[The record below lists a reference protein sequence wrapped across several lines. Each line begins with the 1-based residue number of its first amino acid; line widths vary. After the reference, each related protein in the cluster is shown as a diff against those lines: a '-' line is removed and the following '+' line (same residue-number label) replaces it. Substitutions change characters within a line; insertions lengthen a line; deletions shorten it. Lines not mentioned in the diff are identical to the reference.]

1 MPIINGN
8 GYFGGKGWCHVLGL
22 CFLFSGLPFCQ
33 AQTGTPP
40 GLEAEGDQVYCPQT
54 PIAVATS
61 FSISNPNNPGL
72 EAFYIQISV
81 GYERGGDRLGLSGSH
96 PGITTSWNA
105 QEGKLTLRSA
115 ASGQL
120 IPYADIDQA
129 VLDVIFESTL
139 ESPVGEKHFSFT
151 FGDAN
156 YLPETGHYYQYIPA
170 PGIRWDQAKDAAQS
184 REYYGLQGYLATIT
198 SQAEAQLSGEQA
210 AGAGWIGGSD
220 SETEGVWKWM
230 TGPEEGQVFWNGDAN
245 GSSPNFAFWNFG
257 EPNNL
262 GDEDYAHVTAPN
274 VGRAG
279 TWNDLPMAGGD
290 GDYEPKGYIVEYGG
304 TKTDPI
310 LILSA
315 STKIRTPKILETIPA
330 TICGPGTVVLT
341 ANTVDPNDEVLWF
354 DAQDKLMHRG
364 ADFTTPFLGATTPY
378 YVLASP
384 TSSDCVSGE
393 KLSVL
398 ATVLSVPPIND
409 GLTVTNCDGD
419 GVPDGATR
427 FDLEQYLDLLSP
439 VHGSLEFTFHLDQGD
454 AENGTNALDGLTVGN
469 FDNSIQDIVHFRAQG
484 KGDYC
489 HAVGSLQLAVS
500 TTTFPAGYRA
510 ELSVCD
516 QGTADGLAPFDLREV
531 EADMLAQFPPSN
543 DLVVSFYLDQQDAL
557 LQRDRITDLVSF
569 TNTIPYAQTLF
580 VRVDDLDSGSCFGLG
595 EHLSLTVMPRPDFT
609 LGEEYLFCSGNSVEI
624 FPQNPGDTNYVY
636 NWFDSTGSVILSG
649 PSLTISQA
657 GQYSVEAISV
667 DDCHSD
673 PFSFTVVES
682 GPPALAPEFILVQD
696 MGDTGTITVVH
707 ENREL
712 GLGDYSF
719 ALDDPNSTWQDSGM
733 FSDVAPGLHTLFAR
747 DDNGCGMDS
756 FRVGVIGVPKFFTP
770 NQDGSND
777 QLSVMGV
784 TREHYQSGSFRIYD
798 RYGKFLV
805 QLDPMNGFWD
815 GRYQGDLLPSSD
827 YWFSLELMDHQG
839 NPYRRTGHFTLKR

>member
-1 MPIINGN
+1 MVVIGDRNYCP
-8 GYFGGKGWCHVLGL
+8 
-22 CFLFSGLPFCQ
+22 
-33 AQTGTPP
+33 GTTLEMVTSFTISDPDDP
-40 GLEAEGDQVYCPQT
+40 GLAE
-54 PIAVATS
+54 
-61 FSISNPNNPGL
+61 F
-72 EAFYIQISV
+72 FIQIST
-81 GYERGGDRLGLSGSH
+81 GYQRGHDVLRLGAQH
-96 PGITTSWNA
+96 PGILSTWDP
-105 QEGKLTLRSA
+105 QEGKLTLRA
-115 ASGQL
+115 TSGGL
-120 IPYADIDQA
+120 VPYADLELA
-129 VLDVIFESTL
+129 VLDLVFESDAPFPTH
-139 ESPVGEKHFSFT
+139 EKHFSFT

-156 YLPETGHYYQYIPA
+156 YLPETEHYYEFVSA
-170 PGIRWDQAKDAAQS
+170 MGISWEQARDDAAQ
-184 REYYGLQGYLATIT
+184 RAYYGLQGYLATLT
-198 SQAEAQLSGEQA
+198 SAAEAQLAGEQA
-210 AGAGWIGGSD
+210 PGTGWIGGSD

-230 TGPEEGQVFWNGDAN
+230 TGPEAGTIFWNGQAN
-245 GSSPNFAFWNFG
+245 GSSPNNEFSFWNDM
-257 EPNNL
+257 EPNDLN
-262 GDEDYAHVTAPN
+262 GEDYAHITAPG
-274 VGRAG
+274 VGISG
-279 TWNDLPMAGGD
+279 SWNDLAIQGGVNE
-290 GDYEPKGYIVEYGG
+290 YQPFGYIVEYGG
-304 TKTDPI
+304 TKGDPPVS
-310 LILSA
+310 LSV
-315 STKIRTPKILETIPA
+315 STRIITPRIDRTTSG
-330 TICGPGTVVLT
+330 TGCGPGTVDLHAIPV
-341 ANTVDPNDEVLWF
+341 NGIGEVLWF
-354 DAQDKLMHRG
+354 DARDNLVHRG
-364 ADFTTPFLGATTPY
+364 EDFTTPSLSETTTY

-384 TSSDCVSGE
+384 PGSGCVSGE
-393 KLSVL
+393 KLPVV
-398 ATVLSVPPIND
+398 ATVLTVPPINN

-419 GVPDGATR
+419 GLPDGTTS
-427 FDLEQYLDLLSP
+427 FDLGQYLDLLSP
-439 VHGSLEFTFHLDQGD
+439 VHGSLDFTFYLNQGD

-484 KGDYC
+484 EGDYC

-500 TTTFPAGYRA
+500 TTTFPTGYRA

-516 QGTADGLAPFDLREV
+516 QGTSDGLAPFDLREV

-569 TNTIPYAQTLF
+569 TNTVPHAQTLF

-595 EHLSLTVMPRPDFT
+595 EHLSLIVMPRPDFT
-609 LGEEYLFCSGNSVEI
+609 LGEEYLFCSGESVEI

-649 PSLTISQA
+649 PSLTVSQA

-827 YWFSLELMDHQG
+827 YWFALELMDHQG